1 MPAISIDSTVSSSGA
16 TVSGSRPT
24 GTHEAVV
31 VTGDAPV
38 ARRPESRSGTHQL
51 PVTSRIMRVLVVEDD
66 PLLFDVVV
74 SGLRA
79 AGFAVD
85 RVESAELGE
94 TALKNEHFDLIVLD
108 IGLPGISGL
117 EWLRRLRLRSGE
129 QARVPVLV
137 LTARDG
143 IEDRVDGL
151 NLGADDYM
159 VKPVELREL
168 VARSRALIRRTGTV
182 TSEVGRFGSL
192 TIDSA
197 RRELRSGDQQ
207 IELTPREW
215 SILEYLVLHANSVV
229 SKEKLL
235 QAISGWDDNL
245 APNAIEVYVS
255 RLRGKLDHTDVRI
268 RTVRGV
274 GYRIEEPPSH

>member
-1 MPAISIDSTVSSSGA
+1 
-16 TVSGSRPT
+16 
-24 GTHEAVV
+24 
-31 VTGDAPV
+31 
-38 ARRPESRSGTHQL
+38 
-51 PVTSRIMRVLVVEDD
+51 MRVLVVEDD
-66 PLLFDVVV
+66 PLLSDVVV

-117 EWLRRLRLRSGE
+117 EWLRRLRLRSGD

-197 RRELRSGDQQ
+197 RRELRSGDQP

-274 GYRIEEPPSH
+274 GYRIEEPPGN